1 MTDPNTII
9 EIERFQKPGAAA
21 MLSSAA
27 EREDAAEVV
36 SDKVSNGMGRTG
48 CALTDG
54 GAIFWGIVILVL
66 LVRRVIEKIW
76 KGRGN

>member
-9 EIERFQKPGAAA
+9 EVERFQKPGAAG
-21 MLSSAA
+21 LK
-27 EREDAAEVV
+27 DAVEVV
-36 SDKVSNGMGRTG
+36 SNKVSNGMGRTG

-66 LVRRVIEKIW
+66 LVRRAIEKIW
-76 KGRGN
+76 KGRRDE